1 MELKAGTI
9 LVANKLLDDYPD
21 FRRAVMLILKH
32 DEEGTI
38 AVNLAG
44 SLMMDGMV
52 NVGGPFQRPPVLY
65 IHPTNPASDAPALP
79 LGDTGYSIKPLTAD
93 EEGLEIL
100 DKKPEKTMLV
110 MGHMEWEAGELEESV
125 KLGAWGATTMPLDQ
139 VLDTDGEV
147 RWKYAL
153 KQATFET
160 PEAPQPPATNPA
172 LQQSAKPP
180 KPPKP

>member
-21 FRRAVMLILKH
+21 FKRSVMLILKH

-65 IHPTNPASDAPALP
+65 IHPTNPESDAPALP
-79 LGDTGYSIKPLTAD
+79 LGNSGYSIKPLTAD
-93 EEGLEIL
+93 EEGLEVL

-110 MGHMEWEAGELEESV
+110 MGHMDWEAGELEESI
-125 KLGAWGATTMPLDQ
+125 KAGAFGVTAMPLDQ

-153 KQATFET
+153 KQATFES
-160 PEAPQPPATNPA
+160 PEPPATNPA
-172 LQQSAKPP
+172 PQQSAKPA

>member
-21 FRRAVMLILKH
+21 FKQSVMLILKH
-32 DEEGTI
+32 DEDGTI

-44 SLMMDGMV
+44 DLMMDGLV

-65 IHPTNPASDAPALP
+65 IHPTNPDSDAPALP
-79 LGDTGYSIKPLTAD
+79 LGDSGYSIKPLTAD
-93 EEGLEIL
+93 EEGLEVL
-100 DKKPEKTMLV
+100 DKRPEKTMLV

-125 KLGAWGATTMPLDQ
+125 KLGAWGETKMPLAQ

-160 PEAPQPPATNPA
+160 PEIPANPA
-172 LQQSAKPP
+172 PQQSAKPP